1 MTKITNEYELL
12 PLLKQY
18 ILEINSGN
26 YLKPNGKPIKKS
38 SIQNYLYLQK
48 LLFNYSQI
56 KNFKLRVKI
65 LNPKNKDSF
74 ETEKKY
80 WRDFYKGFTDYLYE
94 DLGHFDNYVS
104 ANTKL
109 LKAFLNYLKAEKGYS
124 IGNFHNKLLTSS
136 EEIEIVVLS
145 PERLNTLIHS
155 TILNDILSATLLK
168 VKDVFVFGCAVG
180 LRYSDLMNIKSNN
193 IEHVNG
199 NIYLKVQSKKTQTF
213 TRVKLPIYA
222 IQILEKYKSE
232 NETNLLPYFNKVFL
246 NKKIKQ
252 LMEIAGFTEPAFK
265 TRQKRGIPTPLHR
278 KNKEKV
284 FRFCDLVT
292 THTMRR
298 TAITTMLSFGM
309 NEQVVRKI
317 SGHAAGSKEFY
328 RYVSFAQTYLDTE
341 IDLVHKKLEKQII

>member
-1 MTKITNEYELL
+1 MIKEIEYELL

-18 ILEINSGN
+18 ILEIKSGE
-26 YLKPNGKPIKKS
+26 YLKPNGKPIKQS
-38 SIQNYLYLQK
+38 SIQNYLYLEK
-48 LLFNYSQI
+48 LLLGYDKT
-56 KNFKLRVKI
+56 KNFRLRVKI
-65 LNPKNKDSF
+65 LDPKNKNAF
-74 ETEKKY
+74 ELEKKY
-80 WRDFYKGFTDYLYE
+80 WRDFYKGFTNYMYD

-109 LKAFLNYLKAEKGYS
+109 LKAFLNYLKTEKGYN

-145 PERLNTLIHS
+145 PERLNNLIHS
-155 TILNDILSATLLK
+155 AILNDILSPTLLK

-180 LRYSDLMNIKSNN
+180 LRYSDLISLKSSN
-193 IEHVNG
+193 IEYVNG
-199 NIYLKVQSKKTQTF
+199 NVYLKVQSKKTQTF

-222 IQILEKYKSE
+222 IQILEKYRSE
-232 NETNLLPYFNKVFL
+232 KENNLLPYFNKVFL

-284 FRFCDLVT
+284 YRFCDLVT

-298 TAITTMLSFGM
+298 TAITTMLSSGM

-328 RYVSFAQTYLDTE
+328 RYVSFAQTFMDNE
-341 IDLVHKKLEKQII
+341 IDLVHKKLEKQI